1 MATLTI
7 RIPDAHR
14 DRWAAGYVLGIAIDL
29 DPVALSILDV
39 GVGLKLLRGT
49 LQRSANQAP
58 AQVVGPVAL
67 PCIEDLECH
76 QVRMLRLPQGE
87 TRT

>member
-14 DRWAAGYVLGIAIDL
+14 DRWAAGYVLSIAINL

-58 AQVVGPVAL
+58 AGAAPKHSMLTNPV
-67 PCIEDLECH
+67 PSY
-76 QVRMLRLPQGE
+76 
-87 TRT
+87 